1 MIWNS
6 LPVGFDMESYAKPLE
21 EEKFIFQRVISKV
34 ILEHDIPSA
43 LVLILNQTSFS
54 FASLSKYTFCLNS
67 STTVPIK
74 VVGDDRQI
82 SAPFTVSATGSFL
95 TV

>member
-21 EEKFIFQRVISKV
+21 EEKFIFQRVISKI

-43 LVLILNQTSFS
+43 LVLILNQT
-54 FASLSKYTFCLNS
+54 
-67 STTVPIK
+67 
-74 VVGDDRQI
+74 
-82 SAPFTVSATGSFL
+82 
-95 TV
+95 